1 MQFHFLLMFTG
12 EKRFECPECSKRFM
26 RSDHLSKHVK
36 THQNKKGGGTAL
48 AIVTSGELDSSVT
61 EVLGSPRI
69 VTVAA
74 ISQDSNPATPN
85 VSTNMEE
92 FWDALCNKDLSCC
105 TYVYT
110 PLKIWKWAGQVE
122 IRVGNHICI
131 LGIFKN
137 SRDFFGSTRKVLNF

>member
-1 MQFHFLLMFTG
+1 MLTRKGSYSNAQTKCSMLSFSNIWFCSSFKKG

-92 FWDALCNKDLSCC
+92 F
-105 TYVYT
+105 
-110 PLKIWKWAGQVE
+110 
-122 IRVGNHICI
+122 
-131 LGIFKN
+131 
-137 SRDFFGSTRKVLNF
+137 

>member
-1 MQFHFLLMFTG
+1 
-12 EKRFECPECSKRFM
+12 M

-48 AIVTSGELDSSVT
+48 AIVTSELDSSVT

-92 FWDALCNKDLSCC
+92 F
-105 TYVYT
+105 
-110 PLKIWKWAGQVE
+110 
-122 IRVGNHICI
+122 
-131 LGIFKN
+131 
-137 SRDFFGSTRKVLNF
+137 

>member
-1 MQFHFLLMFTG
+1 MLNRKGSDLNDQAKSVQCSLSVTFWFCSSFKKG

-92 FWDALCNKDLSCC
+92 F
-105 TYVYT
+105 
-110 PLKIWKWAGQVE
+110 
-122 IRVGNHICI
+122 
-131 LGIFKN
+131 
-137 SRDFFGSTRKVLNF
+137 

>member
-1 MQFHFLLMFTG
+1 MACQNLKRPENQTSREENVVCFERYFKYLIEKGQIGMVKQKLFCALLLIFRFCFSFKKG

-92 FWDALCNKDLSCC
+92 F
-105 TYVYT
+105 
-110 PLKIWKWAGQVE
+110 
-122 IRVGNHICI
+122 
-131 LGIFKN
+131 
-137 SRDFFGSTRKVLNF
+137 

>member
-1 MQFHFLLMFTG
+1 MITVYLLFFCLG

-85 VSTNMEE
+85 VSANMEE
-92 FWDALCNKDLSCC
+92 F
-105 TYVYT
+105 
-110 PLKIWKWAGQVE
+110 
-122 IRVGNHICI
+122 
-131 LGIFKN
+131 
-137 SRDFFGSTRKVLNF
+137 

>member
-1 MQFHFLLMFTG
+1 MSQEKRSSISVTSKGVGKFMAKHPTCEHTLDGILEKDPLYATG
-12 EKRFECPECSKRFM
+12 CSVASDSQGVTSFRGTEGPIQVKKRFECPECSKRFM

-92 FWDALCNKDLSCC
+92 F
-105 TYVYT
+105 
-110 PLKIWKWAGQVE
+110 
-122 IRVGNHICI
+122 
-131 LGIFKN
+131 
-137 SRDFFGSTRKVLNF
+137 

>member
-1 MQFHFLLMFTG
+1 MIKLVEKIIIEPLSHGTAIFFIG

-36 THQNKKGGGTAL
+36 THQNKKGGGTAV

-85 VSTNMEE
+85 ISTNMEE
-92 FWDALCNKDLSCC
+92 F
-105 TYVYT
+105 
-110 PLKIWKWAGQVE
+110 
-122 IRVGNHICI
+122 
-131 LGIFKN
+131 
-137 SRDFFGSTRKVLNF
+137 